1 MIFSKPLYYIF
12 NVKDHSL
19 QREKILA
26 EIDKFDHRH
35 FHPEGEGFI
44 SNTNWG
50 VTNDCIEWFNFSFSD
65 RDKLN
70 YTKFIQKKFKKNFGG
85 RNIWFNQYYPN
96 SGSQHNYHDHL
107 YCSLVNIYYV
117 ELEDK
122 SLRTILKHP
131 KTGKEI
137 VPRVKEGQIL
147 MFSGKIMHRS
157 PQNYTN
163 TRKTVV
169 SFNIDL
175 I

>member
-19 QREKILA
+19 QKEKILA
-26 EIDKFDHRH
+26 EIDKFDHPH
-35 FHPEGEGFI
+35 HHPEGFI
-44 SNTNWG
+44 SNSNWSSNNS
-50 VTNDCIEWFNFSFSD
+50 TIEWFNFSFSD

-70 YTKFIQKKFKKNFGG
+70 YTKFFQKKFKKNFGG
-85 RNIWFNQYYPN
+85 KNIWFNQYYPN
-96 SGSQHNYHDHL
+96 SGSEHNYHDHL
-107 YCSLVNIYYV
+107 DCSLANIYYV

-131 KTGKEI
+131 KTGTEI

-147 MFSGKIMHRS
+147 IFSGKIMHRS

>member
-19 QREKILA
+19 QKEKILE
-26 EIDKFDHRH
+26 EIDKFDHPH
-35 FHPEGEGFI
+35 HHPEGFI
-44 SNTNWG
+44 SNSNWSSNNS
-50 VTNDCIEWFNFSFSD
+50 TIEWFNFSFSD

-85 RNIWFNQYYPN
+85 KNIWFNQYYPN
-96 SGSQHNYHDHL
+96 SGSEHNYHDHL
-107 YCSLVNIYYV
+107 DCSLANIYYV

-131 KTGKEI
+131 KTGTEI

-147 MFSGKIMHRS
+147 IFSGKIMHRS

>member
-19 QREKILA
+19 QKEKILA
-26 EIDKFDHRH
+26 EIDKFDYPHH
-35 FHPEGEGFI
+35 HPEGFV
-44 SNTNWG
+44 SNSNWG
-50 VTNDCIEWFNFSFSD
+50 EGVATIEWFNFSFSA

-70 YTKFIQKKFKKNFGG
+70 YQKFIQKKFKKNYGG
-85 RNIWFNQYYPN
+85 KNIWFNQYYPH
-96 SGSQHNYHDHL
+96 SGSEHNYHDHIG
-107 YCSLVNIYYV
+107 CSLANIYYV

-147 MFSGKIMHRS
+147 MFNGKIMHRS

-163 TRKTVV
+163 TTKTVV
-169 SFNIDL
+169 SFNIDF